1 MPLTILVVED
11 DEGTRLS
18 IQDYLDLE
26 GYAVMTAKD
35 GWEALERVEALQPQL
50 IITDISMP
58 RVDGYAFLKSLRQ
71 RPAWRLLPVVFLTAH
86 AETRERVRGYQSG
99 CDAYLEKP
107 FELDELGAV
116 VRNLLERS
124 QLIQTALLQYTLAHP
139 TPPAAPQPTNQVPDR
154 YPEPPA
160 IAFTKRERNVLDFI
174 AEGLSNA
181 QIAEHLYLS
190 PRTVEKYVS
199 SLLRKTDT
207 ANRAELVR
215 FAMDHHLV
223 E

>member
-26 GYAVMTAKD
+26 GYSVMTAKD
-35 GWEALERVEALQPQL
+35 GWEALEVVETTQPQL
-50 IITDISMP
+50 IVTDISMP

-124 QLIQTALLQYTLAHP
+124 QLIQTALLQYSLANP
-139 TPPAAPQPTNQVPDR
+139 TPPAASRANPTIPDR
-154 YPEPPA
+154 YSA
-160 IAFTKRERNVLDFI
+160 AFHPKLHERERNVLDLI
-174 AEGLSNA
+174 SEGLSNA
-181 QIAEHLYLS
+181 QIADRLYLS

-199 SLLRKTDT
+199 SLLRKTET

-223 E
+223 D

>member
-139 TPPAAPQPTNQVPDR
+139 TPPAAPQPTTQVPDR
-154 YPEPPA
+154 YPESPA
-160 IAFTKRERNVLDFI
+160 IAFTKRERNVS
-174 AEGLSNA
+174 GL
-181 QIAEHLYLS
+181 H
-190 PRTVEKYVS
+190 R
-199 SLLRKTDT
+199 
-207 ANRAELVR
+207 
-215 FAMDHHLV
+215 
-223 E
+223 

>member
-139 TPPAAPQPTNQVPDR
+139 TPPAAPVD
-154 YPEPPA
+154 PPLRCRIA
-160 IAFTKRERNVLDFI
+160 IP
-174 AEGLSNA
+174 
-181 QIAEHLYLS
+181 S
-190 PRTVEKYVS
+190 PPPLPLRSGSATFWT
-199 SLLRKTDT
+199 SLLRGSPTRKSPSTFT
-207 ANRAELVR
+207 SALAPSKSTSAACCGKPTPLTGQSWC
-215 FAMDHHLV
+215 ALPWTTI
-223 E
+223 

>member
-99 CDAYLEKP
+99 CDAYLEK
-107 FELDELGAV
+107 
-116 VRNLLERS
+116 
-124 QLIQTALLQYTLAHP
+124 AL
-139 TPPAAPQPTNQVPDR
+139 
-154 YPEPPA
+154 
-160 IAFTKRERNVLDFI
+160 
-174 AEGLSNA
+174 
-181 QIAEHLYLS
+181 
-190 PRTVEKYVS
+190 
-199 SLLRKTDT
+199 
-207 ANRAELVR
+207 
-215 FAMDHHLV
+215 
-223 E
+223 